1 MKYLLDTN
9 ICIYVIKKKPPRVLA
24 RFTQHAVGEIGV
36 SSITV
41 GELAYGVERSR
52 DVDKN
57 RSALEQF
64 LLPLTVLPFDRAA
77 AFEYGKVRASLAGRG
92 RPSGPLDTL
101 IGAQALAANLTLV
114 TNNAREF
121 RRIPGLAVENWAR
134 DRR

>member
-24 RFTQHAVGEIGV
+24 RLTQHVVGEIGV

-41 GELAYGVERSR
+41 GELAHGVERSR
-52 DVDKN
+52 DVGKN

-77 AFEYGKVRASLAGRG
+77 ALEYGKVRASLAGQG
-92 RPSGPLDTL
+92 RTIGPLDTL
-101 IGAQALAANLTLV
+101 IGAQALSSDLTLV
-114 TNNAREF
+114 TNKTREF
-121 RRIPGLAVENWAR
+121 SRIPGLAVENWAR
-134 DRR
+134 DGR